1 METVFET
8 VRKVN
13 NAICESLWSG
23 AGLIPLFA
31 TGVVFTVLLRGFQVR
46 RFGHI
51 LKVTVG
57 SLFGGERGGGDSA
70 GISRFQAMCTALAA
84 CVGVGNIAGVST
96 AVALGGPGAVFWM
109 WVASFFGMMTAY
121 AENVLGILYRRKGP
135 DGRWQAGPMYYLRDG
150 FGARRG
156 CGRPG
161 RVLAAMFALFCV
173 LASFGMGN
181 MSQVNTAT
189 VNLTQAFPLRALS
202 QTEVCGTDIY
212 SVMIGLVLMV
222 IEGALIIGGVQRI
235 ARFTGRVV
243 PFMVVLY
250 TVGALIVIIC
260 HYENI
265 LPALSAIFRCAFTP
279 ASAGAG
285 AVGFSAKTAME
296 WGVRRGVFSNEAG
309 LGSSVM
315 VNGSS
320 DAKSAPEQGM
330 WAIFEVFIDTI
341 VMCTL
346 TALVL
351 LTSGLVDLKSG
362 ALLTDSRSTV
372 LVAEAFSGV
381 FGRAG
386 GGFIAVSVLLF
397 AFSTV
402 LGWSCYGLS
411 AWEYLFG
418 QKSGKVYKVLY
429 IPAVFLGAT
438 ASLELV
444 WELSDTF
451 NALMMLPN
459 LVGVLSLAGVVVRAT
474 RRYLRTQTVD
484 FSRNV

>member
-1 METVFET
+1 MENILQS
-8 VRKVN
+8 VRLINSAV
-13 NAICESLWSG
+13 CEVLWG
-23 AGLIPLFA
+23 GVGLMPLFA
-31 TGVVFTVLLRGFQVR
+31 TGVVFTVLHRGFQVR

-51 LKVTVG
+51 MKVTVG
-57 SLFGGERGGGDSA
+57 SLFSRRKARGGA

-96 AVALGGPGAVFWM
+96 AIALGGPGAVFWM

-121 AENVLGILYRRKGP
+121 AENVLGIIYRRKGA
-135 DGRWQAGPMYYLRDG
+135 DGGWQAGPMYYLRDG
-150 FGARRG
+150 LGSRRG
-156 CGRPG
+156 CA
-161 RVLAAMFALFCV
+161 LAGKGLAVAFALFCV

-189 VNLTQAFPLRALS
+189 VNLTEAFGVQALS
-202 QTEVCGTDIY
+202 RTVLWGTDVY
-212 SVMIGLVLMV
+212 SVIIGVTLTAV
-222 IEGALIIGGVQRI
+222 EGMLIIGGIRRI
-235 ARFTGRVV
+235 ALFTARVV

-250 TVGALIVIIC
+250 TVGALTVIIC

-265 LPALSAIFRCAFTP
+265 IPAFAAIFRCAFTP

-285 AVGFSAKTAME
+285 AAGYSAKAAME

-315 VNGSS
+315 VNGES
-320 DAKSAPEQGM
+320 DAQSAPEQGM
-330 WAIFEVFIDTI
+330 WAVFEVFIDTI

-351 LTSGLVDLKSG
+351 LTSGLVDLQSG
-362 ALLTDSRSTV
+362 AILSDCRATV

-381 FGRAG
+381 FGSAG

-402 LGWSCYGLS
+402 LGWSCYGLR

-418 QKSGKVYKVLY
+418 QKSGMVYKMLY
-429 IPAVFLGAT
+429 IPAVFFGAT

-459 LVGVLSLAGVVVRAT
+459 LVGVLSLAGVVVRTT
-474 RRYLRTQTVD
+474 RRYERTLTG
-484 FSRNV
+484 